1 VEKPGKKTDC
11 HECVDGSW
19 VGCKDGYECEDK
31 KCVCIP
37 DPNPCSDVEC
47 GRVDDGCGEK
57 VICECSEGVCDVDEC
72 VECERIPIKELPD
85 DTAEKIKDEFVD
97 EFIKIEKK
105 LMTESARATVK
116 WADIAIKVVV
126 KGFQAKA
133 KADQLKSYLHR
144 AKKSRESA
152 KIDGKG
158 WEKRMAKE
166 IKRTRK
172 VAKDWSD
179 ALKGI
184 PDIEYVIKCPEPDYG
199 LSPGIGGDG
208 TEEYLK

>member
-116 WADIAIKVVV
+116 WADITIKVVV

-133 KADQLKSYLHR
+133 KADQLKSF
-144 AKKSRESA
+144 
-152 KIDGKG
+152 
-158 WEKRMAKE
+158 
-166 IKRTRK
+166 IKRAYKAGRLP
-172 VAKDWSD
+172 A
-179 ALKGI
+179 I
-184 PDIEYVIKCPEPDYG
+184 PDSAESRARAYKDFLKFRKKTFDFFDSVDGIIIEDCPEPDYG
-199 LSPGIGGDG
+199 DGLDIGGDG